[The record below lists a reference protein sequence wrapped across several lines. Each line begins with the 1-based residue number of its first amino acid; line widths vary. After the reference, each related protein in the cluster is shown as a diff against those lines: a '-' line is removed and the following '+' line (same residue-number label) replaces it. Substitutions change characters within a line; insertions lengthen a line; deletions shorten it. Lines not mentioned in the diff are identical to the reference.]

1 MSKKPP
7 MTPEQQRYQL
17 QTVIENS
24 TRKMRDG
31 SELVMAVGKL
41 LEAHANGDT
50 SDEVMSELVI
60 AGLAEGLMLLST
72 DLWEGANTAQQRT
85 QEALQGGGL

>member
-60 AGLAEGLMLLST
+60 GGLAKGLMLLST
-72 DLWEGANTAQQRT
+72 DLWEGANTAQRRT
-85 QEALQGGGL
+85 QEAVQGGGL